1 MKIMKPK
8 FLLLAAIVIAAFASC
23 KKESTKGNQTSNGD
37 PGTSKVA
44 PDGFNYSTSRQIN
57 VSIAL
62 RSNSNEPIKG
72 VLVSIYLPGSTSPGS
87 SIYHGLTN
95 SGGDLNAVVTVPSY
109 VSKLIIDPAYAGLLR
124 NATAVISG
132 NSLGVVIGGPDGYS
146 GNIIPDSVNNNP
158 SLTTTSSRLR
168 IDGVSSTD
176 IGYPTGYTVANA
188 FAAPTNLGV
197 PAYLEPTL
205 DPVDATMLSFV
216 NTSLP
221 EGISVVKTHPE
232 YLQNTV
238 NNIVVTQKSDVWITF
253 VSEGAGYENV
263 LGYFT
268 FQTGNPPTSAT
279 GGTANGGIDKITY
292 IFPNA
297 SAKGS
302 GGGLISGDKVKLGTF
317 DAGTTIA
324 FVLLQNAWTGSGVN
338 ANATKFYSINSLNP
352 EKDPTLKQHAIIL
365 YDPVHQV
372 DLLSFDD
379 QDRQTGGS
387 DNDFNDVVF
396 YASSNPVTAISQTG
410 IPPVDP
416 GKDSDGD
423 GVPDQTDAFPNDPTR
438 AFISYY
444 PSQTTFANIAFE
456 DNWPSKGDY
465 DMNDL
470 VLQYRYTFISNAQNQ
485 IISATGTYVVAAA
498 GASFKNGFGV
508 QLPVAPSAVT
518 SVTGCR
524 YSSGTYVKTDPSGL
538 ESGQSKAVFIP
549 FDNSDLLA
557 HNYDYSYFVNTLAS
571 KSKVISDTATINIS
585 FATPVDPTVLTPST
599 INPFLISN
607 QRRGYEIHMAGYAPT
622 DLADKTL
629 FGALDDNSV
638 PSAGQYYISKENMP
652 WAISFG
658 QNFIY
663 PLETVPIT
671 KAYLHFA
678 DWASYGGTSYSDWYS
693 NTATGYRDNTM
704 IFTK

>member
-1 MKIMKPK
+1 MKQK
-8 FLLLAAIVIAAFASC
+8 FILLAILAIAAFASC
-23 KKESTKGNQTSNGD
+23 KKDSTKGNQGTTGV
-37 PGTSKVA
+37 PGTSKLA
-44 PDGFNYSTSRQIN
+44 PDGFNFATTKQIN

-62 RSNSNEPIKG
+62 RTNNNQPLKG
-72 VLVSIYLPGSTSPGS
+72 VLVSIYLPGSTAPGS
-87 SIYHGLTN
+87 AIFHGLTN

-109 VSKLIIDPAYAGLLR
+109 VSKLVIDPAFAGLLR
-124 NATAVISG
+124 NATAMING
-132 NSLGVVIGGPDGYS
+132 NSLGVVIGGPTGYS
-146 GNIIPDSVNNNP
+146 GDIVADSINNNP

-168 IDGVSSTD
+168 IDGVSTTD
-176 IGYPTGYTVANA
+176 IGYPAGYTVANA
-188 FAAPTNLGV
+188 FAAPANLGV
-197 PAYLEPTL
+197 PAYLEPTI

-216 NTSLP
+216 NSSLP
-221 EGISVVKTHPE
+221 ESISVVKTHPQ

-238 NNIVVTQKSDVWITF
+238 NNVVIVEKSDVWITF
-253 VSEGAGYENV
+253 VSEGAGYQNV

-268 FQTGNPPTSAT
+268 FKTGSPPTSAT
-279 GGTANGGIDKITY
+279 GGTAKGGIDKITY
-292 IFPNA
+292 IYPNA

-302 GGGLISGDKVKLGTF
+302 GGGLIAGDKVKLGTF

-338 ANATKFYSINSLNP
+338 ANATKFYSLNNLNP

-365 YDPVHQV
+365 YDDIHQV
-372 DLLSFDD
+372 YLLGFDD

-485 IISATGTYVVAAA
+485 IVSMTGTYNVLAS

-508 QLPVAPSAVT
+508 QLPVDPAAVA
-518 SVTGCR
+518 SVTGCK
-524 YSSGTYVKTDPSGL
+524 YSSGTYVKTDASGL

-557 HNYDYSYFVNTLAS
+557 HNYDFSYFVNTLTS
-571 KSKVISDTATINIS
+571 KSKVVSDTATVNIS
-585 FATPVDPTVLTPST
+585 FATPVDGSVLTPSA

-622 DLADKTL
+622 DLVDKTL

-658 QNFIY
+658 QTFIY

-678 DWASYGGTSYSDWYS
+678 DWALYGGTSYPDWYS
-693 NTATGYRDNTM
+693 NTTTSYRDNTLLY
-704 IFTK
+704 TK